1 MLKRLIYTIGT
12 GFGTGYSPVAPGTAG
27 SVLAVVLFFL
37 WPQGS
42 LFWLLM
48 AILFFALGVPVAS
61 AIEKER
67 GEDPSLEVIDEV
79 VGQWL
84 ALIFLPAMS
93 WKIATVAFL
102 LFRLFDIWKP
112 FPIDYSQQLKGGWGV
127 MVDDVLAGVYANLVL
142 QFVLRSGLF

>member
-1 MLKRLIYTIGT
+1 M
-12 GFGTGYSPVAPGTAG
+12 
-27 SVLAVVLFFL
+27 
-37 WPQGS
+37 
-42 LFWLLM
+42 
-48 AILFFALGVPVAS
+48 AS

-67 GEDPSLEVIDEV
+67 GEDPSLVVIDEV

-112 FPIDYSQQLKGGWGV
+112 FPIDYSQQLKGGWGLWWTMFWPV
-127 MVDDVLAGVYANLVL
+127 FMQIWFCNLYYGVDCSNGAYQSRIGFYW
-142 QFVLRSGLF
+142 Q